1 MIIKSLTTLGLY
13 GGASLNSVEVA
24 LLNSDGLDIQKLIKS
39 ATIHYPEDLAVAI
52 RSLLAKRAWSFAE
65 LEDSAEVQ
73 NVREN
78 ISKFYVEC
86 IREFC
91 LDEQP
96 DCIGVDGLTVFND
109 PQNKCSYQL
118 EDGHKISEELQRPVI
133 THFHKADL
141 LSGGQASPLTAAFFN
156 FIGQTIQ
163 KPVLFI
169 DVETVCS
176 LIYIDETGKIT
187 AFDCAPGT
195 AMIEDWTFR
204 HANMQTDYNG
214 KLAALGSVHTQVVNS
229 LLKHKILKK
238 MPPKSL
244 DIMQFSDKKEHL
256 EGLSLEDGAATAANF
271 IAEAVYQAALDFL
284 PAIPRQIF
292 IGGEGVKNPT
302 LLRYIKQTFA
312 PRTVYNLTDINPH
325 LTAVGAQATA
335 FNAVRRI
342 YSLPLTDP
350 STTGAYEPMTG
361 GEIYDHRNYS

>member
-1 MIIKSLTTLGLY
+1 MVIKSLTALGLY
-13 GGASLNSVEVA
+13 GGASLNSVETA
-24 LLNSDGLDIQKLIKS
+24 LLVSDGLDIQKLIKA
-39 ATIHYPEDLAVAI
+39 ATIPYPDELSLKIRNLLTKRGWTFEDL
-52 RSLLAKRAWSFAE
+52 E
-65 LEDSAEVQ
+65 NNGEVQ
-73 NVREN
+73 QVREK
-78 ISKFYVEC
+78 ISRFYTEC
-86 IREFC
+86 INDFC
-91 LDEQP
+91 ADIKP
-96 DCIGVDGLTVFND
+96 DCIGVDGLTVFSD
-109 PQNKCSYQL
+109 PQNRCSYQL
-118 EDGHKISEELQRPVI
+118 EDGHIISSLLQRQVI

-176 LIYIDETGKIT
+176 LVYIDETGKIT

-229 LLKHKILKK
+229 LLKHRILKK

-284 PAIPRQIF
+284 PAIPRQIYVC
-292 IGGEGVKNPT
+292 GEGTKNPT
-302 LLRYIKQTFA
+302 LLRLIKQNFA
-312 PRTVYNLTDINPH
+312 PRRVFNLTEINPR
-325 LTAVGAQATA
+325 LTAIGAQATA

-342 YSLPLTDP
+342 YALPITYP
-350 STTGAYEPMTG
+350 NTTGACEPITG
-361 GEIYDHRNYS
+361 GEIYEYERND